1 MQQCAFHN
9 KTVFLLLGTKE
20 KEIPGHKEKG
30 IKKKTRN
37 IKAQSLKLKSS
48 NHGVGL
54 SLHSGDKGD
63 LKYDY
68 RNSHI
73 QSSDGS
79 GLPLT

>member
-1 MQQCAFHN
+1 MCFPY

-20 KEIPGHKEKG
+20 KKIPGHKEKG
-30 IKKKTRN
+30 IKKKPRN
-37 IKAQSLKLKSS
+37 IKAQCLQLKTSK
-48 NHGVGL
+48 HGVGL

>member
-1 MQQCAFHN
+1 MCFPY
-9 KTVFLLLGTKE
+9 KTVFLLLVTLGTKE
-20 KEIPGHKEKG
+20 KEL
-30 IKKKTRN
+30 KKKPRN
-37 IKAQSLKLKSS
+37 IKAQCLKLKASK
-48 NHGVGL
+48 HGVGL
-54 SLHSGDKGD
+54 SMHNGDKGD